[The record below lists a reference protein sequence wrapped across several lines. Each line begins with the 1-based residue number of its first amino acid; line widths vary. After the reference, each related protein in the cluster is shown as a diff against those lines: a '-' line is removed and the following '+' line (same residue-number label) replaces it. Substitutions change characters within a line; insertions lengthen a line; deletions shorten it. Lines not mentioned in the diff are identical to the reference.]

1 MHVTEKLRILTESA
15 KYDVSCAS
23 SGSAGRRGSIVGAP
37 TQAGVCHS
45 WAADGRCISL
55 LKVLLSNACIYDCAY
70 CVNRV
75 SHSHRR
81 AAFTPEELV
90 ELTLGFYK
98 RNYIEGLFLSSGVVR
113 GPDYTMERMLTVVR
127 SLRRDH
133 RFGGYIHVKVI
144 PGADPR
150 LVHEAGLYADRM
162 SVNIELPSRAS
173 LTRLA
178 PQKEDRVIF
187 GQMAAIGQRKTE
199 LSVDRQKPYLPHTP
213 RRYVPAGQSTQMIIG
228 ASPED
233 DRTVLTLSEAL
244 YRRFQLKRVYFSA
257 YQPINHDARLPAATG
272 GDGSLL
278 RREHRLYQAD
288 WLLRF
293 YRFRA
298 DEVLP
303 AEAPRLDLDLD
314 PKAAWALRHFDC
326 FPVEINRADYRLLL
340 RVPGIGVRSAKRIVK
355 CRREAYLTL
364 DGLKRLGVVLKRAQY
379 FITCG
384 GVHAS
389 GFSAAGLTPDR
400 VRGFLSDGV
409 GTNVRRD
416 REWGQPNLYEAAGG
430 GG

>member
-1 MHVTEKLRILTESA
+1 
-15 KYDVSCAS
+15 
-23 SGSAGRRGSIVGAP
+23 
-37 TQAGVCHS
+37 
-45 WAADGRCISL
+45 
-55 LKVLLSNACIYDCAY
+55 
-70 CVNRV
+70 
-75 SHSHRR
+75 
-81 AAFTPEELV
+81 
-90 ELTLGFYK
+90 
-98 RNYIEGLFLSSGVVR
+98 
-113 GPDYTMERMLTVVR
+113 MLTVVR

-389 GFSAAGLTPDR
+389 GFSAVGLTPDR